1 MSTELIGYIVS
12 GAVSLIVCIVNN
24 YFTRKQTEALIIY
37 RIDQLEKAV
46 SNRNNL
52 IDNIIDRMYKVE
64 QDVAL
69 HEGRLNNLEKG
80 A

>member
-1 MSTELIGYIVS
+1 MRVELAGYIIS
-12 GAVSLIVCIVNN
+12 GVVSLIVCVVNN

-46 SNRNNL
+46 SKHNNL
-52 IDNIIDRMYKVE
+52 IERMYKVE
-64 QDVAL
+64 QDVAV
-69 HEGRLNNLEKG
+69 HEERLSNLEKG

>member
-1 MSTELIGYIVS
+1 MSTELIGYLIS
-12 GAVSLIVCIVNN
+12 GAVSLLVCVVNN

-46 SNRNNL
+46 SKHNNL
-52 IDNIIDRMYKVE
+52 IDRMYKVE

-69 HEGRLNNLEKG
+69 HEGRISNLEKG